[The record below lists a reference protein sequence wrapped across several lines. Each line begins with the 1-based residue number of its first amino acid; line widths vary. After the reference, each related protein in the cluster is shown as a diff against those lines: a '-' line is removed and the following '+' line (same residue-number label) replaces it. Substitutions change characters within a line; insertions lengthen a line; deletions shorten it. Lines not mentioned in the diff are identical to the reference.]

1 MVITGYRI
9 IDDSHKALE
18 PCEEFLEPWK
28 RGEGGSYWVDVHS
41 YRADELEV
49 WLGTLHV
56 SSLAIERCLDA
67 GQATRLIP
75 LHEREEV
82 FFEFPVYSTDGGLA
96 IGHLSFLCIPNLV
109 VTLHSAPLASLD
121 HTIKGLT
128 VEMTLSQPTISA
140 LVGLLLFLES
150 AKSLRISEALKK
162 TVFNLAERMDDNP
175 DSVKTNEIRDQK
187 RSLRTLDTVAGAQLN
202 CFEYVGALTR
212 PFLDLKALTT
222 RFQVVPSNARA
233 TNQVVDRLEKFIAD
247 IHQRFEMNQQEKT
260 NRRLAVLT
268 VLSAIFM
275 PLTFIAGIYG
285 MNFDTMPELQH
296 AFGYPAVLIFM
307 ALVAG
312 GMYLYFKTRGW
323 LD

>member
-1 MVITGYRI
+1 MVVNGYRI
-9 IDDSHKALE
+9 IQDSHKALE
-18 PCEEFLEPWK
+18 SCEDFLEPWK

-49 WLGTLHV
+49 WLGNLHV
-56 SSLAIERCLDA
+56 SSLAMERCLDT
-67 GQATRLIP
+67 GQATWFIP
-75 LHEREEV
+75 LHEHEEV
-82 FFEFPVYSTDGGLA
+82 FFKLPVYSTDA
-96 IGHLSFLCIPNLV
+96 ASEPVYLSFLCIPNLV
-109 VTLHSAPLASLD
+109 VTLHAAPLASLD
-121 HTIKGLT
+121 HAIKGLT
-128 VEMTLSQPTISA
+128 GGMTLSQPIISA
-140 LVGLLLFLES
+140 LVFLLLFLES
-150 AKSLRISEALKK
+150 ARSLRISEALKK

-187 RSLRTLDTVAGAQLN
+187 RSLRTLDTVVGAQLN
-202 CFEYVGALTR
+202 CFEYVGAVTR

-222 RFQVVPSNARA
+222 PFQVIPSNARA
-233 TNQVVDRLEKFIAD
+233 ANQVVDRLEKFISD

-275 PLTFIAGIYG
+275 PLTLIAGIYG

-307 ALVAG
+307 VLVGG

>member
-1 MVITGYRI
+1 MVINGYRI
-9 IDDSHKALE
+9 IDDTHKALE
-18 PCEEFLEPWK
+18 PCEDCLELWK

-41 YRADELEV
+41 YGADELEI
-49 WLGTLHV
+49 WLGNLHV
-56 SSLAIERCLDA
+56 SSLAMERCLEA
-67 GQATRLIP
+67 GQATWFIP
-75 LHEREEV
+75 LHEHEEV
-82 FFEFPVYSTDGGLA
+82 FFELPVYSTDAASELV
-96 IGHLSFLCIPNLV
+96 HLSFLCKLNLV
-109 VTLHSAPLASLD
+109 VTLHAAPLASLD
-121 HTIKGLT
+121 HAIKGLT
-128 VEMTLSQPTISA
+128 GGMTLSQPTISA

-150 AKSLRISEALKK
+150 ARSLRISEALKK
-162 TVFNLAERMDDNP
+162 TVFNLAERMDDHP
-175 DSVKTNEIRDQK
+175 DRVKTNEIRDQK
-187 RSLRTLDTVAGAQLN
+187 RSLRTLDTVVGAQLN

-222 RFQVVPSNARA
+222 RFQVVPSNVRA
-233 TNQVVDRLEKFIAD
+233 ANQVVDRLEKIISD

-268 VLSAIFM
+268 ILSAIFM
-275 PLTFIAGIYG
+275 PLTLIAGIYG

-312 GMYLYFKTRGW
+312 GMYLYFKKRGW

>member
-1 MVITGYRI
+1 MVINGYRI
-9 IDDSHKALE
+9 IQDSHKALE
-18 PCEEFLEPWK
+18 PCEDFLEPWK

-41 YRADELEV
+41 YGADELEV

-67 GQATRLIP
+67 GQATRFIP
-75 LHEREEV
+75 LHEHEEV
-82 FFEFPVYSTDGGLA
+82 FFEFPVYSTDGVSELV
-96 IGHLSFLCIPNLV
+96 HLSFLCMPNLV
-109 VTLHSAPLASLD
+109 VTLHAAPLASLD

-128 VEMTLSQPTISA
+128 VEMTLSQPTIAA
-140 LVGLLLFLES
+140 LVFLLLFLES
-150 AKSLRISEALKK
+150 TRSLRISEALKK
-162 TVFNLAERMDDNP
+162 TVFNLDERMDDNP
-175 DSVKTNEIRDQK
+175 NSVKANEIRDQK
-187 RSLRTLDTVAGAQLN
+187 RSLRTLDTVVGEQIG
-202 CFEYVGALTR
+202 CFEYVGALNR
-212 PFLDLKALTT
+212 PFLDLMAIRM
-222 RFQVVPSNARA
+222 RFQLVPSNARA
-233 TNQVVDRLEKFIAD
+233 ANHNVERLEKTISD

-285 MNFDTMPELQH
+285 MNFENMPELQH
-296 AFGYPAVLIFM
+296 AFGYPVVLLFM

-312 GMYLYFKTRGW
+312 GMYLYFKKRGW

>member
-1 MVITGYRI
+1 MVINGYRI
-9 IDDSHKALE
+9 IEDSHKALE
-18 PCEEFLEPWK
+18 PCEDFLEPWK

-41 YRADELEV
+41 YGADELEV
-49 WLGTLHV
+49 WLGNLHV

-67 GQATRLIP
+67 GQATRFIP
-75 LHEREEV
+75 LHEHEEV
-82 FFEFPVYSTDGGLA
+82 FFEFPVYSTDAESELV
-96 IGHLSFLCIPNLV
+96 HLSFLCKPNLV
-109 VTLHSAPLASLD
+109 VTLHSGPLASLE

-128 VEMTLSQPTISA
+128 VEMNLSQPTISA
-140 LVGLLLFLES
+140 LVSLLLFLES

-162 TVFNLAERMDDNP
+162 TVFDLDERMDENL
-175 DSVKTNEIRDQK
+175 DSVKANDIRDQK
-187 RSLRTLDTVAGAQLN
+187 RSIRTLDTVIGAQIG

-212 PFLDLKALTT
+212 SFLDMKALTT
-222 RFQVVPSNARA
+222 RFQMVPSNARA
-233 TNQVVDRLEKFIAD
+233 ANQIVDRLEKTISD
-247 IHQRFEMNQQEKT
+247 IHHRFEMNQQEKT